1 MPPVRIAVVDLLA
14 QDGGGLA
21 ITKSLFEY
29 AAAGNAPQHEWLFIV
44 AGQDLEET
52 EYVKVIRF
60 KKAVK
65 GYFQR
70 AKTEL
75 IDVNR
80 ALRQN
85 GIDCVV
91 CMSHM
96 RIMGCTL
103 PQFVYLHQALP
114 FQKVKNFSF
123 LKKNERKYAFRQHI
137 HGSII
142 KKSIAKA
149 KAVFVQTEWMKNA
162 VSESVRNVQVVKI
175 GYPAGEGGFG
185 PESPLV
191 LSKDFFYPCRPAFY
205 KNIPVLIK
213 AVAALRNCG
222 YSFRFYI
229 TLTEDE
235 LKTLGEAPS
244 VDRDAFV
251 CLGRCPPESVRKI
264 YRKTALVF
272 PSYVESLGLPLLE
285 AREAGTWIIASD
297 SPFSHEI
304 LDDYPNRDY
313 FGPFDAGQLTE
324 KMKNVLDGKIELK
337 RPQPSSQNRD
347 ACWERMVECIQYSV
361 CAAFGGRERPDD

>member
-1 MPPVRIAVVDLLA
+1 MRIAVVDLLA

-21 ITKSLFEY
+21 VTKSLFKY
-29 AAAGNAPQHEWLFIV
+29 VAAGNASQHEWLFII
-44 AGQDLEET
+44 AGQNFEET
-52 EYVKVIRF
+52 EYVKVVRF
-60 KKAVK
+60 KKATK
-65 GYFQR
+65 GHLHR
-70 AKTEL
+70 AKTEI

-80 ALRQN
+80 VLRQN
-85 GIDCVV
+85 RIDCVV

-96 RIMGCTL
+96 CIVGCAV

-123 LKKNERKYAFRQHI
+123 LKKNERKYAFRQYI

-142 KKSIAKA
+142 KRSIAKA
-149 KAVFVQTEWMKNA
+149 KAVFVQTEWMKNS
-162 VSESVRNVQVVKI
+162 VSESVKNVQVVKI
-175 GYPAGEGGFG
+175 GYPVSENRV
-185 PESPLV
+185 ESGSSLV
-191 LSKDFFYPCRPAFY
+191 LSKDFFYPCRPAVY
-205 KNIPVLIK
+205 KNIFVLVK
-213 AVAALRNCG
+213 AVAALRSSG

-235 LKTLGEAPS
+235 LRALGETRS
-244 VDRDAFV
+244 IDQSAFV
-251 CLGRCPPESVRKI
+251 CLGRYPYESVQKM
-264 YRKTALVF
+264 YRKTTLVF
-272 PSYVESLGLPLLE
+272 PSYVESLGLPLVE
-285 AREAGTWIIASD
+285 ARDAGTWIIASD
-297 SPFSHEI
+297 CPFSHEI

-313 FGPFDAGQLTE
+313 FSPFDADQLTE